1 MPLPALAGH
10 ACRAL
15 PGCPLQELSL
25 RLVLLRFYRHATSWA
40 LPLPNAFPPQSF
52 EQLRQF
58 TIYGYDES
66 DKTSKRCLGALQK
79 AMPWLLIDA

>member
-1 MPLPALAGH
+1 M
-10 ACRAL
+10 
-15 PGCPLQELSL
+15 Q
-25 RLVLLRFYRHATSWA
+25 T
-40 LPLPNAFPPQSF
+40 F